1 MLIHIDY
8 VILYKGTVFLVIL
21 MIILAIKNV
30 TSDLNIK
37 EEPDL
42 HLESSED
49 NHDSM
54 AFTKH
59 SPDDSLS
66 DIEQSGSSKGKSS
79 KKKEIPKGVY
89 LLFVYQELEL
99 NSIF

>member
-1 MLIHIDY
+1 ML
-8 VILYKGTVFLVIL
+8 
-21 MIILAIKNV
+21 ILAIKNV
-30 TSDLNIK
+30 TSDLKIK

-59 SPDDSLS
+59 SPDDSS
-66 DIEQSGSSKGKSS
+66 DIEQSGSSKEKP
-79 KKKEIPKGVY
+79 KKKEISKGRY
-89 LLFVYQELEL
+89 L
-99 NSIF
+99 